1 MNMNPSNLTGCA
13 FVTGA
18 SGFIGA
24 HLCRQLVDRGMRVV
38 GVSRQHPEHLP
49 AGVEPCCNDLANSDD
64 VEALITRI
72 KPDWIFHLAS
82 CVTGSRAPEWV
93 MPTFH
98 ANLASTVYLMSS
110 AHREGS
116 CRRFILAG
124 SLEEPDSVSTP
135 PSSPYAASKAAAT
148 AYARLFHALYQF
160 PAVIA
165 RIFMVYG
172 PDQKDEKKLVPYVID
187 SLLKGTT
194 PRMSSGTRMVDWIY
208 VDDVVEGL
216 IHLATGDDLAGQTV
230 DLGSG
235 ELVSVRDVVERI
247 AQLVDS
253 PVSLQFNPATDRPM
267 EQVRTADLAETK
279 VLTGW
284 QPRIG
289 LDEGLQKTIAWH
301 RTRMTNGL

>member
-1 MNMNPSNLTGCA
+1 MNMNISNLAGRVL
-13 FVTGA
+13 VTGA

-24 HLCRQLVDRGMRVV
+24 HLCRQLIERGMRVA

-49 AGVEPCCNDLANSDD
+49 AGVEPCCNDLAKPDE
-64 VEALITRI
+64 VEALIAHN

-82 CVTGSRAPEWV
+82 CVTGSRDPELV
-93 MPTFH
+93 LPTFH

-124 SLEEPDSVSTP
+124 SLEEPESVDAP
-135 PSSPYAASKAAAT
+135 PSSPYAASKAAAS
-148 AYARLFHALYQF
+148 AYARMFHALYQF

-187 SLLKGTT
+187 SMLRGTP

-216 IHLATGDDLAGQTV
+216 IRLAGSRDLAGQTV

-235 ELVSVRDVVERI
+235 ELESVRGVVERI
-247 AQLVDS
+247 ARLIDA
-253 PVSLQFNPATDRPM
+253 PVSLQFDPAADRPM
-267 EQVRTADLAETK
+267 EQIRTANVAQTET
-279 VLTGW
+279 LTGW
-284 QPRIG
+284 RPRIG
-289 LDEGLQKTIAWH
+289 LDEGLQATIDWH
-301 RTRMTNGL
+301 RTRMAAEL